1 MTEAVV
7 CVELMDGRTGRPVYV
22 GDVLRSVERGDLVVV
37 EDMSTDGDEMDV
49 RLVPVGERFTARA
62 RHDPELGGP
71 SLRGFW
77 LA

>member
-7 CVELMDGRTGRPVYV
+7 CVELMDGRTGRAVRV

-37 EDMSTDGDEMDV
+37 EDISTDGDEMDV

-62 RHDPELGGP
+62 RHDPEIGGP

>member
-7 CVELMDGRTGRPVYV
+7 CVELMDGRTGRPVRV

-37 EDMSTDGDEMDV
+37 EDISTDGDEMDV

-62 RHDPELGGP
+62 RHDPEIGGP

>member
-37 EDMSTDGDEMDV
+37 GDIAEDGSELDV
-49 RLVPVGERFTARA
+49 SLVPLGERFTARA
-62 RHDPELGGP
+62 RHDPEIGGP

>member
-7 CVELMDGRTGRPVYV
+7 CVELMDGRTGRPVRV

-37 EDMSTDGDEMDV
+37 EDISTDGDEMDV

>member
-7 CVELMDGRTGRPVYV
+7 CVELMDGRTGRPVRV

-37 EDMSTDGDEMDV
+37 EDISTDGDEMDV

-62 RHDPELGGP
+62 RHDPEIGGP
-71 SLRGFW
+71 TLRGFW

>member
-1 MTEAVV
+1 MTEAVI
-7 CVELMDGRTGRPVYV
+7 CVELMDGRTGRLVHV

-37 EDMSTDGDEMDV
+37 EDISTDGDEMDV

>member
-7 CVELMDGRTGRPVYV
+7 CVELMDGRTGRPVRV

-37 EDMSTDGDEMDV
+37 EGISTDGDEIAV
-49 RLVPVGERFTARA
+49 RLVPVGAPFTAYA
-62 RHDPELGGP
+62 RHDHELGGP
-71 SLRGFW
+71 ALGGFW

>member
-7 CVELMDGRTGRPVYV
+7 CVELMDGRTGGPVRV
-22 GDVLRSVERGDLVVV
+22 GDVLRSVERGDLVAV
-37 EDMSTDGDEMDV
+37 EDISTDGVEIAV
-49 RLVPVGERFTARA
+49 KLIPVGSSFTAYA
-62 RHDPELGGP
+62 RHDPEIGGP

>member
-7 CVELMDGRTGRPVYV
+7 CVELMDGRTGRPVRV

-37 EDMSTDGDEMDV
+37 EDISTDGDEMDV

-62 RHDPELGGP
+62 RHDPEMGGP